1 MVSIHQSQWWVDSCS
16 DIMTKLAVYFSSLI
30 FAVPIRRSQGYRLS
44 VFVKAESYRH
54 LSRWPIIQRQAT
66 QWWCL
71 TKKNEFGHT
80 RPAVLRLNPESRYW
94 QRAHYFCQYQL
105 SVLRWNTS
113 TCVLVTGITV
123 CQCQIS
129 NFFFFTNLGIGFLKV
144 RSIGTKQ
151 LNTASC
157 KYQLYQSLHG
167 CVVIKWFCTT
177 PQFFIDFHPGARSNG
192 VLAPRRTLRPQVLSH
207 CQAALIRSYKSWR
220 DNC

>member
-1 MVSIHQSQWWVDSCS
+1 MNLDTPGQQFCVSTQSHVTGRRLITSVSINSQCCAETPAHVCWLQVLLYVSV
-16 DIMTKLAVYFSSLI
+16 KSL
-30 FAVPIRRSQGYRLS
+30 
-44 VFVKAESYRH
+44 
-54 LSRWPIIQRQAT
+54 T
-66 QWWCL
+66 
-71 TKKNEFGHT
+71 
-80 RPAVLRLNPESRYW
+80 
-94 QRAHYFCQYQL
+94 
-105 SVLRWNTS
+105 
-113 TCVLVTGITV
+113 
-123 CQCQIS
+123 
-129 NFFFFTNLGIGFLKV
+129 FFFFTDLGIGFLKV